1 MFVYLFVISLDSF
14 QKGFPLVFNSANLTA
29 YFLKTLGYYSIE
41 LGNLNTFRVPRWSLK
56 FF

>member
-29 YFLKTLGYYSIE
+29 YFLKTLGYYSTE